1 MEKENINKILV
12 EYIKE
17 NLSPTKKEQAY
28 ISSKYD
34 ELKDILKGRTFING
48 SYARFTSTTPVNDLD
63 VVYVLTEEDYKKYKR
78 LLLEH
83 QAFDIDDIIN
93 DLADFLRDEYPSDVI
108 IKPQPHSVGIFFGR
122 EEEFSID
129 VVPAIPDETG
139 IFWVPESSH
148 SSISKR
154 RLLYESK
161 PSVIKWIKSD
171 PKGYIEDATKLDL
184 LTEGNFRKTA
194 KFAKK
199 WRKGC
204 KDISSNFPLKSFHT
218 ELIVNK
224 ICKDNSVMQVI
235 DFITA
240 FYNQLDKCLIEA
252 KFPDKADPSRFVDE
266 YINNLTPNERNLV
279 LQFRDE
285 AKKLLGN
292 INKSESEAEIKDLI
306 EELLYINHKNQYTNI
321 SVKKEAIAAAYSKP
335 YRY

>member
-17 NLSPTKKEQAY
+17 NLSPTKKEQTY
-28 ISSKYD
+28 ISTRYD

-63 VVYVLTEEDYKKYKR
+63 VFYVLTEEDYKKYKR

-83 QAFDIDDIIN
+83 QAFDIDDVIN
-93 DLADFLRDEYPSDVI
+93 DLADFLKDEYPAVVI
-108 IKPQPHSVGIFFGR
+108 IKPQPHSVGIFFGT

-148 SSISKR
+148 LSISKR

-184 LTEGNFRKTA
+184 LTKGNFRKTA

-204 KDISSNFPLKSFHT
+204 KNISSNFPLKSFHT

-224 ICKDNSVMQVI
+224 ICKDNNVIQVI
-235 DFITA
+235 DFITE

-252 KFPDKADPSRFVDE
+252 KIPDKADSSRFVDE
-266 YINNLTPNERNLV
+266 YINNLTQNERNLA
-279 LQFRDE
+279 LQFRDD
-285 AKKLLGN
+285 AIKIL
-292 INKSESEAEIKDLI
+292 NKIYDSESENQIIELI
-306 EELLYINHKNQYTNI
+306 EKLLNITNN
-321 SVKKEAIAAAYSKP
+321 KKTSKYASKEIIAPVVSKP
-335 YRY
+335 YCS